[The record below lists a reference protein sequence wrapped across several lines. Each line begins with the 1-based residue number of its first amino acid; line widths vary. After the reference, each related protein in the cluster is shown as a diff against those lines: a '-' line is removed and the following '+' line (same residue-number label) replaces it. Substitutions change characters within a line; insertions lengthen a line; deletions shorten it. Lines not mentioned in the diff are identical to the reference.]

1 MRDRILNSRERI
13 AEHDGLF
20 FSDKAPAV
28 WSEATGLVLERR
40 RGQSEPSR
48 EPQAHDRVFLANE
61 APAVWS
67 EATGKK
73 ETKLAEYRNPQNE
86 PGSDKRMLI
95 ALVAVFVVLGVMQ
108 YFMPKPKAP
117 PPEQAQQTQQQQSQ
131 QSPGPVAVPTATST
145 PLPPKSPAA
154 AVRVPVKAAT
164 AETESVLETD
174 GYRITFTNR
183 GAVVKSWLLTK
194 KEKRKDGSEKY
205 KYPDDAGKPFE
216 LVNPVVAGQLGYPL
230 SFFSY
235 DKDLEKKL
243 NEALYVAGQNSST
256 GALTYEYSDG
266 DLSVRKTFRTGKD
279 NLLSVETEVLV
290 NGRRVQALPR
300 WSSGLGDQM
309 APASY
314 TKSKVDYQQGSTI
327 ERKDPASGGFL
338 SSKKWIVG
346 GLTIPGPMDWAATA
360 DQYFA
365 IAFLPDNP
373 QDMTLVTLNSQA
385 EVPKNPAKPDEG
397 KDKANVVGIA
407 FGNASQ
413 PTRIRVFAGA
423 KAVDLL
429 ESVQSHPG
437 GPDLRGVY
445 DFGTF
450 SFIARPLFLW
460 LKWTYEHWIIDWGW
474 AIAFLTVVITMALLP
489 LRISSMKSSLRM
501 QRIQPQMKA
510 IQEKYKRYSLTDPR
524 RADMQKE
531 MQALYKKEGVNPVG
545 GCFPLLLQMPFLFAF
560 YSMLNNAVE
569 LRQAEL
575 AVDTR
580 PLHAGPGAC
589 SADHYHRGHVRSA
602 EERAAGRHGSRA
614 AEDDD
619 LHGAAH
625 VWRFQLGHAR
635 WTLHVSGAEHPA
647 GLGAADG
654 DQPL

>member
-1 MRDRILNSRERI
+1 M
-13 AEHDGLF
+13 
-20 FSDKAPAV
+20 
-28 WSEATGLVLERR
+28 
-40 RGQSEPSR
+40 
-48 EPQAHDRVFLANE
+48 
-61 APAVWS
+61 
-67 EATGKK
+67 
-73 ETKLAEYRNPQNE
+73 AEYRNPQNE

-108 YFMPKPKAP
+108 YFMPKPSTP
-117 PPEQAQQTQQQQSQ
+117 PPEKAQQTQQQQSQ
-131 QSPGPVAVPTATST
+131 PTPSPVAAAPAATSK
-145 PLPPKSPAA
+145 PLPPRSPAV
-154 AVRVPVKAAT
+154 AVKVPVKAAT

-174 GYRITFTNR
+174 SYRITFTNH
-183 GAVVKSWLLTK
+183 GAAVKSWLLTK

-205 KYPDDAGKPFE
+205 KYPDDSGKPFE
-216 LVNPVVAGQLGYPL
+216 LVNQTVAGQLGYPL

-235 DKDLEKKL
+235 DKDLEKRL
-243 NEALYVAGQNSST
+243 NEALYVARQDSVTNT
-256 GALTYEYSDG
+256 FTFEYSDG
-266 DLSVRKTFRTGKD
+266 DLSVRKTFRPDKE

-290 NGRRVQALPR
+290 NGQRVQALPR
-300 WSSGLGDQM
+300 WSSGMGDQM

-314 TKSKVDYQQGSTI
+314 TKSKVDYQQGTII
-327 ERKDPASGGFL
+327 ERKDPSSGGFF

-346 GLTIPGPMDWAATA
+346 GLTVPGPMDWAATA

-365 IAFLPDNP
+365 IAFLADDPK
-373 QDMTLVTLNSQA
+373 DMTLVTLNSQA

-407 FGNASQ
+407 FGNNSQ

-437 GPDLRGVY
+437 GPDLRGIY

-460 LKWTYEHWIIDWGW
+460 LKWTYEHWIFNWGW

-560 YSMLNNAVE
+560 YSMLNNAIE
-569 LRQAEL
+569 LRQAGWL
-575 AVDTR
+575 WIHDLSMPD
-580 PLHAGPGAC
+580 PLHILPIIIIVAMFVQQKSAPQGGMDPAQQKMMAFMGPLMFGAF
-589 SADHYHRGHVRSA
+589 SWGM
-602 EERAAGRHGSRA
+602 
-614 AEDDD
+614 
-619 LHGAAH
+619 
-625 VWRFQLGHAR
+625 
-635 WTLHVSGAEHPA
+635 PA
-647 GLGAADG
+647 GLSIYLALSTLLGWAQQAVINRSELG
-654 DQPL
+654 QQVRKTIEKRNARKR

>member
-1 MRDRILNSRERI
+1 
-13 AEHDGLF
+13 
-20 FSDKAPAV
+20 
-28 WSEATGLVLERR
+28 
-40 RGQSEPSR
+40 
-48 EPQAHDRVFLANE
+48 
-61 APAVWS
+61 
-67 EATGKK
+67 
-73 ETKLAEYRNPQNE
+73 
-86 PGSDKRMLI
+86 MLI

-108 YFMPKPKAP
+108 YFMPKPQAP
-117 PPEQAQQTQQQQSQ
+117 PPEKTQQTQQQQSQ
-131 QSPGPVAVPTATST
+131 QSPAPVAVPTATST

-164 AETESVLETD
+164 AETESVLETN

-183 GAVVKSWLLTK
+183 GAVVKSWLLTT
-194 KEKRKDGSEKY
+194 KERRKDGSEKY

-243 NEALYVAGQNSST
+243 NEALYVAGPKSST

-365 IAFLPDNP
+365 IAFLADNP

-429 ESVQSHPG
+429 ENVQSHPG

-460 LKWTYEHWIIDWGW
+460 LKWTYEHWIFDWGW

-510 IQEKYKRYSLTDPR
+510 IQEKYKRFSLTDPR

-569 LRQAEL
+569 LRQASWLWIHDLSMPDPIHVLPIIIIVAMFVQQKSAPQGGMDPAQQKML
-575 AVDTR
+575 AFMG
-580 PLHAGPGAC
+580 PLMFGAF
-589 SADHYHRGHVRSA
+589 SWGM
-602 EERAAGRHGSRA
+602 
-614 AEDDD
+614 
-619 LHGAAH
+619 
-625 VWRFQLGHAR
+625 
-635 WTLHVSGAEHPA
+635 PA
-647 GLGAADG
+647 GLSIYLALSTLLGWAQQTVINRSELGQQVRKTIEKRNARKR
-654 DQPL
+654 

>member
-1 MRDRILNSRERI
+1 MKTAARPER
-13 AEHDGLF
+13 AEPRATGARRSVFDG
-20 FSDKAPAV
+20 KAPAV
-28 WSEATGLVLERR
+28 WGEATR
-40 RGQSEPSR
+40 
-48 EPQAHDRVFLANE
+48 
-61 APAVWS
+61 
-67 EATGKK
+67 K
-73 ETKLAEYRNPQNE
+73 EDTSLAEYRNPQNE

-108 YFMPKPKAP
+108 YFMPKPPAP
-117 PPEQAQQTQQQQSQ
+117 PVEKTQQTQQQQPQ
-131 QSPGPVAVPTATST
+131 QSPGPVALPAATST

-154 AVRVPVKAAT
+154 VVKAPVKAAA

-174 GYRITFTNR
+174 AYRITFTNR
-183 GAVVKSWLLTK
+183 GAAVKSWLLTK
-194 KEKRKDGSEKY
+194 KENRKDGSEKY

-216 LVNPVVAGQLGYPL
+216 LVNQTVAGQLGYPL
-230 SFFSY
+230 SFFTY
-235 DKDLEKKL
+235 DKGLEKRL
-243 NEALYVAGQNSST
+243 NEALYVPGHDPAT
-256 GALTYEYSDG
+256 GALTYEYAEG
-266 DLSVRKTFRTGKD
+266 GISVRKTFRPDKD

-290 NGRRVQALPR
+290 NGQRVQALPR
-300 WSSGLGDQM
+300 WSSGMGDQM

-314 TKSKVDYQQGSTI
+314 TKSKVDYQQGAAI

-346 GLTIPGPMDWAATA
+346 GLTVAGPMDWAATA

-365 IAFLPDNP
+365 VAFLADDPK
-373 QDMTLVTLNSQA
+373 DMTLVTLNSQA
-385 EVPKNPAKPDEG
+385 EVPKNPAKPEEG

-429 ESVQSHPG
+429 EGVQSRPG
-437 GPDLRGVY
+437 GPDLRGIY

-460 LKWTYEHWIIDWGW
+460 LKWTYEHWIFNWGW

-524 RADMQKE
+524 RAEMQKE

-560 YSMLNNAVE
+560 YSMLNNAIE
-569 LRQAEL
+569 LRQASWL
-575 AVDTR
+575 WIHDLSMPD
-580 PLHAGPGAC
+580 PLHILPIIIIVAMFVQQKSAPQGGMDPAQQKMMAFMGPLMFGAF
-589 SADHYHRGHVRSA
+589 SWGM
-602 EERAAGRHGSRA
+602 
-614 AEDDD
+614 
-619 LHGAAH
+619 
-625 VWRFQLGHAR
+625 
-635 WTLHVSGAEHPA
+635 PA
-647 GLGAADG
+647 GLSIYLALSTLLGWAQQAVINRSELG
-654 DQPL
+654 QQVRKTIEKRNARKR